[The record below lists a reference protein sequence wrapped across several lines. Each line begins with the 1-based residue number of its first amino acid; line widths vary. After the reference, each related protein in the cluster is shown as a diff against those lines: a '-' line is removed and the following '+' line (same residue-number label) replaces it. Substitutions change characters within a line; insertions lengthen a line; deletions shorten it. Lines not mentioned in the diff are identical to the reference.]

1 MKDPLEYLN
10 DVKIDLNE
18 YEEIELNDIEKKKI
32 KKLARKTISKGNKTL
47 KLTAKV
53 SGLIAVLTISILT
66 LGLCFPT
73 YAQKVPILK
82 TVYERIFSPSNFGNY
97 EDNSV
102 PVMAKIKVGEY
113 EVNIEK
119 AYYNGMELTI
129 LYSVKS
135 DRPIS
140 KEKGFSLE
148 TSITTDD
155 NIVENAGLFYG
166 EFTDENTF
174 EVIQSLQFKAIDGG
188 ELPVIFNGNLKV
200 TKLYTGQG
208 DQEYIDINLEPIPLT
223 LDSSTIA
230 VKDYEI
236 NKQITS
242 KNGSIEVLNAK
253 EYETGIF
260 LKFKY
265 PEGQFVL
272 FRDYFLWDSNKG
284 ILEEKT
290 ISPNKEESISL
301 MQHNPPSEDGE
312 VYLIPYQS
320 DENLMG
326 NGRRVLLPLE
336 KCKFDFGSQG
346 SLEILD
352 VKDVLETTEIT
363 IRGTGN
369 YAAYTFSLEGEGGI
383 DYMNP
388 INSDDYHPIFKKD
401 EKNLGV
407 LDTEKTFV
415 FKKLDRNKNY
425 YIYERLDNYEILYDK
440 MIKIK

>member
-10 DVKIDLNE
+10 DIKIDFSE
-18 YEEIELNDIEKKKI
+18 YKEVKLNDIEKKKM
-32 KKLARKTISKGNKTL
+32 KKLARKTISKENKSL
-47 KLTAKV
+47 KNTAKISGV
-53 SGLIAVLTISILT
+53 IAGLIVCILT
-66 LGLCFPT
+66 LGLYFPT
-73 YAQKVPILK
+73 YAEKIPILK
-82 TVYERIFSPSNFGNY
+82 DVYKRIFSPSDLGNY

-113 EVNIEK
+113 EVNIKK
-119 AYYNGMELTI
+119 AYYNGIELTI
-129 LYSVKS
+129 IYDIAVDKPTL
-135 DRPIS
+135 

-155 NIVENAGLFYG
+155 NIVENAGLFHG
-166 EFTDENTF
+166 EFIDENTF
-174 EVIQSLQFKAIDGG
+174 EAIQSVQYKAIDGG

-200 TKLYTGQG
+200 TKLYTGEG
-208 DQEYIDINLEPIPLT
+208 DQEYIDINTEPIPLT

-230 VKDYEI
+230 VKDYEV
-236 NKQITS
+236 NKTIAF

-265 PEGQFVL
+265 PEGQFTL

-290 ISPNKEESISL
+290 ISPNKEESTSI

-312 VYLIPYQS
+312 LYLIPYQYDTS
-320 DENLMG
+320 ISS
-326 NGRRVLLPLE
+326 NGRKVLIPLE
-336 KCKFDFGSQG
+336 KGKFDFGSQG
-346 SLEILD
+346 FLEILD
-352 VKDVLETTEIT
+352 VKDVLDTTEISV
-363 IRGTGN
+363 RGTGN
-369 YAAYTFSLEGEGGI
+369 YATYTFSLEGEGGI